1 MNIYFTN
8 EKEINSYVVLLPKIT
23 FKYCDNIDG
32 RIYVKY
38 LLNNS
43 SKENDVIEL
52 ISQLNPL
59 IMTKKN
65 VAILNL
71 LVNPFFD
78 ELCTCIKTKDLINK
92 RKKRIIKEYI
102 FNYLGC
108 DETNLVFSD
117 NNIEGAEIYRGKNM
131 FEKSREMLE
140 IIK

>member
-1 MNIYFTN
+1 MNIYFTK

-92 RKKRIIKEYI
+92 RKKRIIKKYI

-108 DETNLVFSD
+108 DEANLVFSD
-117 NNIEGAEIYRGKNM
+117 NNIEGAEIYRCKNM